1 MSLPDDGAP
10 TLLFLHFLGGSADTW
25 RQVEDALSDRFASQ
39 RLDLPGFGDAAEAD
53 GYSVAAMADW
63 VAARVMT
70 KRWVLVGHSMGA
82 KVALLLA
89 RRAEDG
95 DPLLAGLC
103 GLVLAAGSPPG
114 PEPME
119 DDKRAEML
127 SWFKG
132 DAVLSRAEADSFVR
146 ANIASALRDEAHEG
160 AVADVLRMARPAWR
174 AWLTNGSRED
184 LRGTVGVVR
193 MPALVL
199 AGAEDAALGPAAQ
212 HELMVPHLADG
223 RVEIVDG
230 TAHLLPLE
238 DPQRVA
244 ALIASHVTS
253 LTESSAGCRDD
264 RITTRTREALQRRG
278 QPDDLSYQPR
288 VLEDGLLD
296 VLRAVVE
303 RVIPQRRSAIDLAA
317 RIDAMLAE
325 GAGDGWRFALLPPDP
340 EAYRCALRTL
350 DARARAVHAA
360 SFADLTEAAQDAQL
374 QAVAECRLG
383 ASGVEGQL
391 DPAAMG
397 LWFQELRADATRL
410 FMSHPATLAAMGCD
424 ALETG
429 GDAEL
434 TGFVPYRAVDAV
446 GAIS

>member
-25 RQVEDALSDRFASQ
+25 RQVEEALSDRFASQ

-63 VAARVMT
+63 VAARVTT
-70 KRWVLVGHSMGA
+70 KHWVLVGHSMGA

-127 SWFKG
+127 SWFNG

-146 ANIASALRDEAHEG
+146 ANIASALGHEAHEG

-174 AWLTNGSRED
+174 AWLTSGSRED

-244 ALIASHVTS
+244 ALIASHVMS
-253 LTESSAGCRDD
+253 LAESSAECRDD

-296 VLRAVVE
+296 VLRAVVD

-317 RIDAMLAE
+317 RIDAMLAQ

-374 QAVAECRLG
+374 QVVAECRRG

-434 TGFVPYRAVDAV
+434 TGFEPYRAVDAV